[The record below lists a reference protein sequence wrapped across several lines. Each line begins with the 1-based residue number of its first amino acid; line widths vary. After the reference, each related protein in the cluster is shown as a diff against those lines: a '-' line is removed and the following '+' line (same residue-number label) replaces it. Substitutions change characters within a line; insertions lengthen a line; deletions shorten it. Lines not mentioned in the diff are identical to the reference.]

1 MDAGAR
7 NAAPRALRVGLL
19 VDRADELRGGAER
32 ALFQLARFLVRRG
45 HSVLGFALEV
55 PPIGADAGVWERVAA
70 PRGLGRG
77 ARERRLGR
85 ALVAAARRAEC
96 DVTVGVRHVTGVDV
110 LWLHGG
116 SHAASVTALRSARAG
131 RELAPRAFAPWS
143 RHRTFLALERA
154 ALTGDVE
161 EHGARRVVCVSRLVE
176 EELLRAYPAARA
188 RLVRI
193 ENGVELARFQP
204 RERAASGA
212 ELRRALGLD
221 PALPLVGLA
230 ARQPL
235 LKGFPV
241 LARALA
247 ELPDAPWQ
255 CVLAGPR
262 DAERWR
268 EVARAC
274 GLPLERV
281 RVVEHVEP
289 VAFAAAC
296 DLAVLPTWRD
306 TCGLFVLEALA
317 CGTPVITTAR
327 AGTAELLFDAGT
339 VLARPG
345 DTAELAVALRSELAR
360 VVRGVD
366 RERVR
371 ARVAHLDLDRQLGAL
386 EAQLREV
393 VAEKRA
399 CKAAT

>member
-1 MDAGAR
+1 MTRPGEEHER
-7 NAAPRALRVGLL
+7 KFAARALRVGLL
-19 VDRADELRGGAER
+19 VDRAEEARGGAER
-32 ALFQLARFLVRRG
+32 ALFQLARFLVERG
-45 HSVLGFALEV
+45 HDVRGFALTV
-55 PPIGADAGVWERVAA
+55 PEHGADAGVWERIQR
-70 PRGLGRG
+70 PRAFGPGR
-77 ARERRLGR
+77 RERRLGR
-85 ALVAAARRAEC
+85 ALVQAARRAEC
-96 DVTVGVRHVTGVDV
+96 DVTVGVRHVTDVDV

-116 SHAASVTALRSARAG
+116 AHLASVTALRSARAG
-131 RELAPRAFAPWS
+131 RELAPREPGLLS

-154 ALTGDVE
+154 ALAG
-161 EHGARRVVCVSRLVE
+161 GARRVVCVSRLARD
-176 EELLRAYPAARA
+176 ELAHAYPEARA
-188 RLVRI
+188 RLVRC
-193 ENGVELARFQP
+193 ENGVDLARFHP

-221 PALPLVGLA
+221 PALPLIGLA

-247 ELPDAPWQ
+247 QLADVPWQ

-268 EVARAC
+268 SLARAC
-274 GLPLERV
+274 GLPAERV
-281 RVVEHVEP
+281 RVVAHVDP

-327 AGTAELLFDAGT
+327 AGAAELVGDAGT
-339 VLARPG
+339 VLAQPG
-345 DTAELAVALRSELAR
+345 DAIELAGAITDQLERVA
-360 VVRGVD
+360 RGAID

-371 ARVAHLDLDRQLGAL
+371 ARVAERGLAAWLGGIENELHA
-386 EAQLREV
+386 V
-393 VAEKRA
+393 DAEKRA
-399 CKAAT
+399 CGVAR